1 MSDVKDSTL
10 SLNPQRRAG
19 PHAPLPSGQGV
30 APSAAEATS
39 AALTGVASTFREED
53 PRTRAARRAAE
64 LREHL
69 GPGLDDDGINEFYI
83 DPRII
88 PDGWSYE
95 YKRFTVLGAQDPS
108 YQVSLSMKGWEPVPA
123 SRHPELMPDNYHG
136 DTIERKGMILMERPA
151 EITQEAIARE
161 HRKAVSQ
168 VRQKEA
174 QLNGAPAGTFER
186 DNKGT
191 PLVNVRRSYEAI
203 PIPEK

>member
-1 MSDVKDSTL
+1 MNDMKDSPL
-10 SLNPQRRAG
+10 GLNPQRRPG
-19 PHAPLPSGQGV
+19 PHAPLPTGQSQI
-30 APSAAEATS
+30 PSQ
-39 AALTGVASTFREED
+39 ASPTEKAGLMTREED

-69 GPGLDDDGINEFYI
+69 GAGLDDDGINEFYI

-136 DTIERKGMILMERPA
+136 DAIERKGMILMERPA

-168 VRQKEA
+168 VRQKEQ
-174 QLNGAPAGTFER
+174 QLNGTPAGTFER

-191 PLVNVRRSYEAI
+191 PLVKVNRSYEALI